1 MLFKSASN
9 LAIAPATGASVTM
22 GRAPEP
28 LQGAERDEIAA
39 LVARIKQ
46 ADARQRTPH
55 AAQANAHRPSV
66 AAIEW
71 AENWQLPREVHEYF
85 VLETA
90 A

>member
-1 MLFKSASN
+1 MIFKASPAVA
-9 LAIAPATGASVTM
+9 LPTATGATVTL

-46 ADARQRTPH
+46 ADARQRTPLTSN
-55 AAQANAHRPSV
+55 AARPSV
-66 AAIEW
+66 VALDW

-85 VLETA
+85 TIEKA